1 MGILG
6 LKLMN
11 STNMI
16 YYWYTILKI
25 LVLRNFQTSVNY
37 DETIRRTFRVGL
49 MDCDGLRVMTASK
62 YAVYMDFIRWELIA
76 RSQLYKAIVKRGLA
90 PSLGSQKIIYRKP
103 LKVWSKFDVVLENV
117 GWDEKWVYLV
127 HNFEQNKEV
136 KAVGVVRALIWKK
149 DIPSALSDIMNE
161 IGAPLSRKP
170 PEWVSE
176 MFKDD
181 KEIIKRSQ
189 LDYISQDI

>member
-189 LDYISQDI
+189 LDYISQEI

>member
-149 DIPSALSDIMNE
+149 DIPSVLSDIMNE

>member
-1 MGILG
+1 
-6 LKLMN
+6 
-11 STNMI
+11 MI
-16 YYWYTILKI
+16 YYWFTIIKI
-25 LVLRNFQTSVNY
+25 LVLRNFQSSVNY

-76 RSQLYKAIVKRGLA
+76 RSQLFKAIVKRGLA

-103 LKVWSKFDVVLENV
+103 LKVWSKFDVVLESV
-117 GWDEKWVYLV
+117 GWDEKWVYFV

-136 KAVGVVRALIWKK
+136 KAVGVVRALVWKR
-149 DIPSALSDIMNE
+149 DIPSVLSEIMNE
-161 IGAPLSRKP
+161 IGAPLSRTP

-176 MFKDD
+176 MFKED
-181 KEIIKRSQ
+181 KEIIRRSQ
-189 LDYISQDI
+189 PDYNLQEN